1 MSDHQEHHDD
11 GHHVNYFKIYIILLV
26 LLVISVVGP
35 IVADIIREVTGVAW
49 IATLLT
55 LVTAFGIALYKA
67 KLVIENFMH
76 LKWEKRIAKWVLTT
90 SLLLMALMFAGI
102 SPDVMN
108 HEGNNWQNVAAMAAV
123 ARGIDS
129 GEEEAVE
136 EDAAPAV
143 ELAFNAESMF
153 NIVCAACHGSEGLG
167 DGPAGAALD
176 PRPASFADPEFW
188 ETRDMDRIVQVI
200 TNGAASVGGSPLMV
214 AWGASFDEGQIQ
226 DFADYVMTF
235 RPNE

>member
-11 GHHVNYFKIYIILLV
+11 GHHVNYKKIYFTLLALLV
-26 LLVISVVGP
+26 VSVVGP
-35 IVADIIREVTGVAW
+35 FFGILW
-49 IATLLT
+49 LT
-55 LVTAFGIALYKA
+55 LITAFGIALVKA
-67 KLVIENFMH
+67 NLVIQNFMH
-76 LKWEKRIAKWVLTT
+76 LKWEKRIAKVVLTT

-108 HEGNNWQNVAAMAAV
+108 HEGNNWENVAAVAAV

-153 NIVCAACHGSEGLG
+153 NIVCATCHGPEGQG
-167 DGPAGAALD
+167 DGPAGVALD
-176 PRPASFADPEFW
+176 PRPASFVDPEFW

-200 TNGAASVGGSPLMV
+200 TNGAASVGGSSLMV
-214 AWGASFDEGQIQ
+214 AWSASFDEGQIQ

>member
-26 LLVISVVGP
+26 LLVISGVGP
-35 IVADIIREVTGVAW
+35 IVADVIREVTGVAW
-49 IATLLT
+49 VATLLT
-55 LVTAFGIALYKA
+55 LVTAFGIAVYKA

-76 LKWEKRIAKWVLTT
+76 LKWEKRIMKWMLTT

-108 HEGNNWQNVAAMAAV
+108 HEGNNWRNVAAEAAV

-129 GEEEAVE
+129 GEEEVVE
-136 EDAAPAV
+136 EDTAPAV
-143 ELAFNAESMF
+143 EVAFDVESMF
-153 NIVCAACHGSEGLG
+153 NIVCATCHGSEGLG

-214 AWGASFDEGQIQ
+214 AWSASFDEGQIQ
-226 DFADYVMTF
+226 EFADYVQTF
-235 RPNE
+235 RPN

>member
-123 ARGIDS
+123 ARAPRRPRGNGRGLARAGVAPKRRRRRS
-129 GEEEAVE
+129 G
-136 EDAAPAV
+136 P
-143 ELAFNAESMF
+143 
-153 NIVCAACHGSEGLG
+153 
-167 DGPAGAALD
+167 
-176 PRPASFADPEFW
+176 
-188 ETRDMDRIVQVI
+188 
-200 TNGAASVGGSPLMV
+200 V
-214 AWGASFDEGQIQ
+214 A
-226 DFADYVMTF
+226 YL
-235 RPNE
+235 

>member
-11 GHHVNYFKIYIILLV
+11 GHHVNYKKIYFTLLA
-26 LLVISVVGP
+26 LLAISVAGP
-35 IVADIIREVTGVAW
+35 LVAELIDVAW
-49 IATLLT
+49 MATLLT
-55 LVTAFGIALYKA
+55 LITAFGIALYKA

-76 LKWEKRIAKWVLTT
+76 LKWEKRIMKWVLTT

-108 HEGNNWQNVAAMAAV
+108 HEGNNWQNVAAVAAV

-153 NIVCAACHGSEGLG
+153 NIVCATCHGPEGQG
-167 DGPAGAALD
+167 DGPAGVALD
-176 PRPASFADPEFW
+176 PRPASFVDPEFW

-214 AWGASFDEGQIQ
+214 AWSASFDEGQIQ

>member
-11 GHHVNYFKIYIILLV
+11 GHHVNYKKIYFTLLA
-26 LLVISVVGP
+26 LLAISVAGP
-35 IVADIIREVTGVAW
+35 LVAELIDVAW
-49 IATLLT
+49 MATLLT

-76 LKWEKRIAKWVLTT
+76 LKWEKRIMKWVLTT

-108 HEGNNWQNVAAMAAV
+108 HEGNNWQNVAAVAAV

-136 EDAAPAV
+136 EAAAPAV

-153 NIVCAACHGSEGLG
+153 NIVCATCHGPEGQG
-167 DGPAGAALD
+167 DGPAGVALD
-176 PRPASFADPEFW
+176 PRPASFVDPEFW

-200 TNGAASVGGSPLMV
+200 TNGAASVGGSSLMV
-214 AWGASFDEGQIQ
+214 AWSASFDEGQIQ